1 MMKNNKVLPIIKNEV
16 ERSIKNKA
24 FVILNVLLL
33 LVTVVGLNFNNIR
46 AIFKNKNINLSNN
59 IIVYVKDED
68 NLAYEQ
74 IKAAFSKFDNV
85 EIRNNKDFEKYNTE
99 DVNAEE
105 LVKGQNDVNT
115 YELEIKKDNIHYI
128 VATLTTQET
137 VRQDY
142 IDTITSTL
150 TSIKDKMILEKSNMT
165 KEELAIV
172 KEDVKLD
179 RVILNESIDTSE
191 STEIFQLASNYLI
204 FFILLLCL
212 NKIAN
217 TISQEKMSK
226 SIEYILTSISTKE
239 YMISKVLS
247 IALIVVVQFIFEI
260 AYFLIGIMVSYLITK
275 VGANIDGVQTVNA
288 SMFISGRVIG
298 YFAITF
304 VYMCL
309 TTFIQGVIQ
318 SVMSAKTTNIQEA
331 GNATL
336 VLLTLNLV
344 LYSVVTFMV
353 TPIKAVSVF
362 AYILSV
368 LPIASMYFI
377 PSMILIGQANVI
389 QVILSL
395 VILVASIPLVLI
407 VTQKPFKNAILDY
420 SNKKN
425 KKIDGIEKIIA
436 TREYQERMIERKES
450 SKKGL
455 VVGMAVIILILLQV
469 VTALGVELIAPVV
482 AKHITKISVENNT
495 LILMCVSFAISIY
508 IPYLL
513 LRMYLPKEDKIN
525 KEEKSSQEYKD
536 AKKKSILK
544 CIKYIVLSIPVMSM
558 IQMICSFAIEKFGIS
573 SDVMNSSGLFNY
585 SGKLATILLFIQ
597 IAILP
602 AIFEELFIRK
612 GVYGILKAR
621 GAVFATVVSALV
633 FATIHLNFT
642 QFIFAFLVGILFA
655 MVREKT
661 GKLYP
666 TMILHFINNAV
677 ATIEVLFYEHATFM
691 QIFTY
696 IQIGIN
702 AIGFAILIYMLYNK
716 VMELKDKEK
725 IKELKEKLDY
735 RKIKLNISEDL
746 FVFKDFT
753 FCIAAILAIVAF
765 AVIEKII

>member
-74 IKAAFSKFDNV
+74 IKAAFSKYDNV

-105 LVKGQNDVNT
+105 LVKGQNDVNR

-191 STEIFQLASNYLI
+191 STEIFQLASNYII

-226 SIEYILTSISTKE
+226 SIEYILTSIRTKE

-247 IALIVVVQFIFEI
+247 MALIVVVQFIFEI

-407 VTQKPFKNAILDY
+407 ITQKPFKNAILDY

-455 VVGMAVIILILLQV
+455 VVGMTVIILILLQV

-482 AKHITKISVENNT
+482 AKHITKISVENIT

-513 LRMYLPKEDKIN
+513 LRMYLPKEDKIT

-573 SDVMNSSGLFNY
+573 SDVMNSVGLFNY

-621 GAVFATVVSALV
+621 GVVFATVVSALV

>member
-46 AIFKNKNINLSNN
+46 AIFKNKNINLSNT
-59 IIVYVKDED
+59 IVIYVKDED

-115 YELEIKKDNIHYI
+115 YELEVKKDNIHYI

-150 TSIKDKMILEKSNMT
+150 TSIKDKMVLANSNMT
-165 KEELAIV
+165 KDELAVI

-179 RVILNESIDTSE
+179 RIILNESIDTSE
-191 STEIFQLASNYLI
+191 STEIFQLASNYII

-247 IALIVVVQFIFEI
+247 IALIVVAQFIFEI
-260 AYFLIGIMVSYLITK
+260 AYFLIGIMISYLITK

-362 AYILSV
+362 AYILSYKQ
-368 LPIASMYFI
+368 LP
-377 PSMILIGQANVI
+377 P
-389 QVILSL
+389 
-395 VILVASIPLVLI
+395 
-407 VTQKPFKNAILDY
+407 
-420 SNKKN
+420 
-425 KKIDGIEKIIA
+425 
-436 TREYQERMIERKES
+436 
-450 SKKGL
+450 
-455 VVGMAVIILILLQV
+455 
-469 VTALGVELIAPVV
+469 
-482 AKHITKISVENNT
+482 
-495 LILMCVSFAISIY
+495 CVFYHRS
-508 IPYLL
+508 
-513 LRMYLPKEDKIN
+513 
-525 KEEKSSQEYKD
+525 
-536 AKKKSILK
+536 
-544 CIKYIVLSIPVMSM
+544 KYIYK
-558 IQMICSFAIEKFGIS
+558 IQ
-573 SDVMNSSGLFNY
+573 
-585 SGKLATILLFIQ
+585 
-597 IAILP
+597 
-602 AIFEELFIRK
+602 
-612 GVYGILKAR
+612 KA
-621 GAVFATVVSALV
+621 F
-633 FATIHLNFT
+633 
-642 QFIFAFLVGILFA
+642 
-655 MVREKT
+655 
-661 GKLYP
+661 
-666 TMILHFINNAV
+666 
-677 ATIEVLFYEHATFM
+677 
-691 QIFTY
+691 
-696 IQIGIN
+696 
-702 AIGFAILIYMLYNK
+702 
-716 VMELKDKEK
+716 
-725 IKELKEKLDY
+725 
-735 RKIKLNISEDL
+735 
-746 FVFKDFT
+746 
-753 FCIAAILAIVAF
+753 
-765 AVIEKII
+765 

>member
-46 AIFKNKNINLSNN
+46 AIFKNKNINLSDS

-68 NLAYEQ
+68 NIAYGQ
-74 IKAAFSKFDNV
+74 IKAAFSKYDNV
-85 EIRNNKDFEKYNTE
+85 EIRNNKDFEKYNTQE
-99 DVNAEE
+99 VNAEE
-105 LVKGQNDVNT
+105 LIKGQNDVNT
-115 YELEIKKDNIHYI
+115 YELEIKKDATHYV

-150 TSIKDKMILEKSNMT
+150 TSIKDKMILANSNMT
-165 KEELAIV
+165 KDELAVI

-191 STEIFQLASNYLI
+191 STEIFQLASNYII

-247 IALIVVVQFIFEI
+247 MALIVVVQFVFEI
-260 AYFLIGIMVSYLITK
+260 AYFLIGIMISYLVTK
-275 VGANIDGVQTVNA
+275 VGANIDGVQAVNA
-288 SMFISGRVIG
+288 SMLISGRVIG

-309 TTFIQGVIQ
+309 TTFIQGIIQ

-344 LYSVVTFMV
+344 LYSIVTFMV
-353 TPIKAVSVF
+353 TPVKAASVF

-377 PSMILIGQANVI
+377 PSMVLIGQANVI

-395 VILVASIPLVLI
+395 VVLIASIPLVLI

-420 SNKKN
+420 SSKKN

-455 VVGMAVIILILLQV
+455 VVGMAVIILIILQV
-469 VTALGVELIAPVV
+469 VTSLGSELIAPVIAQKV
-482 AKHITKISVENNT
+482 TRISVENIT
-495 LILMCVSFAISIY
+495 LILMCLSFAISIY
-508 IPYLL
+508 IPYILL
-513 LRMYLPKEDKIN
+513 KMYLPKEEKVS
-525 KEEKSSQEYKD
+525 KEEKNSEEFKE
-536 AKKKSILK
+536 KRKKSIFK
-544 CIKYIVLSIPVMSM
+544 CIKYIILSIPVMSM

-573 SDVMNSSGLFNY
+573 SDVMNSVGLFNY
-585 SGKLATILLFIQ
+585 SGKLATILLFVE

-612 GVYGILKAR
+612 GVYGILKSR
-621 GAVFATVVSALV
+621 GVVFATIISALV

-642 QFIFAFLVGILFA
+642 QFIFAFLIGILFA

-677 ATIEVLFYEHATFM
+677 ATIEVLFYEHTTFM

-696 IQIGIN
+696 LQIGIN

-746 FVFKDFT
+746 FIFKDYT
-753 FCIAAILAIVAF
+753 FGLAVLLAIVAF

>member
-191 STEIFQLASNYLI
+191 STEIFQLASNYII

-482 AKHITKISVENNT
+482 AKHITKISVENIT

-513 LRMYLPKEDKIN
+513 LRMYLPKEDKIT

-621 GAVFATVVSALV
+621 GVVFATVVSALV

>member
-115 YELEIKKDNIHYI
+115 YELEIKKDSIHYI

-247 IALIVVVQFIFEI
+247 MALIVVVQFIFEI

-469 VTALGVELIAPVV
+469 VTALGDELIAPVV
-482 AKHITKISVENNT
+482 AKHITKISVENIT

-513 LRMYLPKEDKIN
+513 LRMYLPKEDKIT

-621 GAVFATVVSALV
+621 GVVFATVVSALV

-716 VMELKDKEK
+716 FMELKDKEK